1 METQVRIGDV
11 EIFLISD
18 GFARVDGGG
27 MFGLVPKIMWEK
39 KHPADDL
46 NRVGMGVNSL
56 LIKDG
61 GHLIVVDAGYGS
73 KMGHRTLALM
83 GILRTGQLPER
94 LRELGVGLDQ
104 VEMVINTHLHS
115 DHSGGN
121 TLQEGNRL
129 SLTFPNASY
138 VVQQGEWE
146 DANHTNERTRA
157 TYLPENLLPLWEDR
171 RLESIEGDTQITPHV
186 RCILTP
192 GHTPHHQSVLIES
205 EGQKALYT
213 ADVSP
218 FAVHMERLAWV
229 AAYDLEPMRSIETR
243 RRIQRW
249 AVEERILLI
258 FPHDP
263 EIGMGYLHYASG
275 RYWVDPVNSDRPS
288 AAGNQRT
295 AVGES
300 QP

>member
-1 METQVRIGDV
+1 MRIGDV
-11 EIFLISD
+11 EIILISD

-27 MFGLVPKIMWEK
+27 MFGLVPKVMWEK
-39 KHPADDL
+39 KHGADDL

-61 GHLIVVDAGYGS
+61 DHLIVVDAGYGS
-73 KMGHRTLALM
+73 KMRERTLSLM
-83 GILRTGQLPER
+83 GILRTGKLPER
-94 LRELGVGLDQ
+94 LRELGVELGRVDL
-104 VEMVINTHLHS
+104 VINTHLHS

-121 TLQEGNRL
+121 TVQDGENLAP
-129 SLTFPNASY
+129 TFPRATY
-138 VVQQGEWE
+138 IVQQGEWE

-157 TYLPENLLPLWEDR
+157 TYLPENLLPLWEHR
-171 RLESIEGDTQITPHV
+171 QLELIEGDTQITPHV

-243 RRIQRW
+243 RGIQRW
-249 AVEERILLI
+249 AVEERVLLV

-263 EIGMGYLHYASG
+263 EIGMGYLHNDSG
-275 RYWVDPVNSDRPS
+275 RYWVDPVDGDQPP
-288 AAGNQRT
+288 AAGHQQSAIGSER
-295 AVGES
+295 
-300 QP
+300 